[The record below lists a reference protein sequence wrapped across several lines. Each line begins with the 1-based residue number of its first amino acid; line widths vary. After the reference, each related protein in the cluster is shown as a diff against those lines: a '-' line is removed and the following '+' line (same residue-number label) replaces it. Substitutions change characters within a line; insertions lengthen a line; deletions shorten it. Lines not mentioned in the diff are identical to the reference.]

1 MDHAELFQEIRK
13 LEIVTRAL
21 VNDRLAGQY
30 QSVFKGRG
38 MAFDQVRQYE
48 IGDDVR
54 LIDWNVSARMNAPYI
69 KMFVEEREM
78 TVMLL
83 VDASASELF
92 GTTHQSKSRL
102 AAKLAAT
109 LAFSAIKN
117 NDRVGLVM
125 FTDRVELFVPPK
137 KGKKHVLRVISE
149 ILQFK
154 PAGRGTDLSV
164 GLDYLNKVTKHRSIA
179 FLISDFLADGWERSL
194 RLTKT
199 KHDLVPLCVVDPRE
213 EEMVDVGVVYVEDPE
228 TGEIVPVDTI
238 SKAVREGYAEAMRK
252 RRGER
257 ERLFRRHRIDFI
269 NISTKDADMS
279 ALVNF
284 FHIRARRAMRG

>member
-1 MDHAELFQEIRK
+1 
-13 LEIVTRAL
+13 
-21 VNDRLAGQY
+21 
-30 QSVFKGRG
+30 
-38 MAFDQVRQYE
+38 
-48 IGDDVR
+48 
-54 LIDWNVSARMNAPYI
+54 MNAPYI

-83 VDASASELF
+83 VDASASEQF
-92 GTTHQSKSRL
+92 GTAHQTKARL

-149 ILQFK
+149 ILRFR
-154 PAGRGTDLSV
+154 PEGRGTDLSV
-164 GLDYLNKVTKHRSIA
+164 GLDYLNKVAKHRSVA
-179 FLISDFLADGWERSL
+179 FLISDFLAEGWERAL
-194 RLTKT
+194 RLSKT
-199 KHDLVPLCVVDPRE
+199 RHDLVPLCVVDPRE
-213 EEMVDVGVVYVEDPE
+213 EEMANVGVVYVEDPE
-228 TGEIVPVDTI
+228 TSEVVPVDTA
-238 SKAVREGYAEAMRK
+238 SRAVREAYAEAMR
-252 RRGER
+252 RRRAER
-257 ERLFRRHRIDFI
+257 ERLFRRHRIDFV
-269 NISTKDADMS
+269 NISTADADMS